1 MGKKT
6 KQPPPVPTETKK
18 LTHSP
23 FAALAPASATNA
35 AEAPLAPPADDE
47 PAAVAPA
54 PTPQKPRGRLILRRE
69 TQHRGGKPVVIVS
82 GIASTGLGADE
93 VDALGSA
100 LKRALGCGGTV
111 EWVRDTPEIV
121 LQGDHPSK
129 VAELLRARGF
139 RVGGVT
145 G

>member
-1 MGKKT
+1 MGKKP
-6 KQPPPVPTETKK
+6 KPQRAVEPETKE

-23 FAALAPASATNA
+23 FAALAGARAPDAPQATEA
-35 AEAPLAPPADDE
+35 ARSEPLATAPQPSKPA
-47 PAAVAPA
+47 
-54 PTPQKPRGRLILRRE
+54 TPRGRLVLRRE
-69 TQHRGGKPVVIVS
+69 TQHRGGKPVVIVG
-82 GIASTGLGADE
+82 GIASTGLEAAE
-93 VDALGSA
+93 VEALGSA

-111 EWVRDTPEIV
+111 EWVRDAPEIV

-129 VAELLRARGF
+129 VAEWLRARGF